1 MLHESGSYIV
11 SQATFPSYFQKD
23 EDDAIRGHAQLDL
36 AVFTKIAAALRITC
50 RYVGAERASRVT
62 SLYNETMRTLL
73 PQAGIACEII
83 PRKEYAGAPVSA
95 STVRRCIKDGD
106 LSALA
111 ALVPPTTLAY
121 LRSEESAPVR
131 RAIAQAEDV
140 VHY

>member
-1 MLHESGSYIV
+1 MI

-36 AVFTKIAAALRITC
+36 TVFTKIAAALRITR

-73 PQAGIACEII
+73 PQAGIAYEII

-95 STVRRCIKDGD
+95 STVRRCIKGGD